1 MYFSSFAIANKITII
16 SNNFL
21 IDDIRSVAYVWAQ
34 HYMLTKVSSKWF
46 LWTTISM
53 FIVFFTHCYDA
64 IHLSLNSKYVQL
76 SKWNIVLPFWS
87 RKFDFNVVSI
97 AVYGRVN
104 TKCDIF
110 LGVRENR
117 LEKQKINRRTSDIYI
132 CIDINRCRLKCFD
145 IWCLMVYE
153 RRWFHR

>member
-1 MYFSSFAIANKITII
+1 MLHMFGLSITCWPKCLANDFCELRFLCLSFFSHIA
-16 SNNFL
+16 
-21 IDDIRSVAYVWAQ
+21 
-34 HYMLTKVSSKWF
+34 M
-46 LWTTISM
+46 
-53 FIVFFTHCYDA
+53 